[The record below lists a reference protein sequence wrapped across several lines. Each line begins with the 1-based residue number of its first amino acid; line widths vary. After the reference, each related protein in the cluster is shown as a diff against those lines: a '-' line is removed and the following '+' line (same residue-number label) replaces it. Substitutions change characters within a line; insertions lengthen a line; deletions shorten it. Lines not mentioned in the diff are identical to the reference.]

1 MAFRVY
7 IPGICRLVF
16 VRTPHEVCAVND
28 AAVTTRSLS
37 GRGGLV
43 NRAVAARLRVFRTPA
58 GDLWPAFRDRLD
70 PLRAEHQG
78 EVEATLGDVR
88 DLLARLAP
96 EIAALAVYVRSGR
109 SLRSPGIVV
118 QQAVGRMF
126 FPDYTASEESYDA
139 ARTLQTWLSV
149 GPLRAWRLKRS
160 GALQAALDQ
169 ITALARGNTSCAHA
183 TALAIEN
190 IVRSI
195 ELMRKLALSG
205 DNLQALGPQD
215 AVART
220 LRAPARVIREVRDGA
235 RIGNVRLRARSLV
248 LLGIEAARRQRPGPG
263 FEFFAGAWSRC
274 PAHAIVPALL
284 GKVWQEVQ
292 NSEVGSLGGPSD
304 GARVVQV

>member
-16 VRTPHEVCAVND
+16 IRTPDEVRAVND

-43 NRAVAARLRVFRTPA
+43 NRAMAARLRVFRTPA

-70 PLRAEHQG
+70 PLRAERQS
-78 EVEATLGDVR
+78 EVEAALGDVR
-88 DLLARLAP
+88 DLLTRLAP
-96 EIAALAVYVRSGR
+96 EIAALAAYVCTGR
-109 SLRSPGIVV
+109 SLRTPGIVV

-139 ARTLQTWLSV
+139 ARTLQTWLSA
-149 GPLRAWRLKRS
+149 GPLRAYRLKRS
-160 GALQAALDQ
+160 GALRAALDH
-169 ITALARGNTSCAHA
+169 IMGLARGNTSCAHA

-190 IVRSI
+190 IVKSV

-205 DNLQALGPQD
+205 DNLKELGPED

-220 LRAPARVIREVRDGA
+220 LRGPARVIREVRDGA

-248 LLGIEAARRQRPGPG
+248 VLGVEAARRQSPYPGID
-263 FEFFAGAWSRC
+263 FFAVAWNRC
-274 PAHAIVPALL
+274 PAQSMVPALL
-284 GKVWQEVQ
+284 GEVWQEAQ
-292 NSEVGSLGGPSD
+292 NSEVRSLGGPSD
-304 GARVVQV
+304 GTRAVQV